1 MNTAIDNDHV
11 TEQIAIYWHIEDV
24 QSIRPDLT
32 NHQAGRVLKHLK
44 DNHDASVGIYWEVIE
59 IVADI
64 LYPFTPIDYIQ
75 QQLSE

>member
-1 MNTAIDNDHV
+1 MITEFNDDSV
-11 TEQIAIYWHIEDV
+11 PKQIAIIWHIEDV
-24 QSIRPDLT
+24 QNVRPDLT
-32 NHQAGRVLKHLK
+32 NHQAGKVLKHLK

>member
-1 MNTAIDNDHV
+1 MKAPQITK
-11 TEQIAIYWHIEDV
+11 EIAIYWHINDV

-32 NHQAGRVLKHLK
+32 NHQAGKVLKHLK
-44 DNHDASVGIYWEVIE
+44 DNHDASVGIHWEVID

>member
-1 MNTAIDNDHV
+1 MNASQITN
-11 TEQIAIYWHIEDV
+11 EIAIYWHIDDI

-32 NHQAGRVLKHLK
+32 KHQARKVLKHLK
-44 DNHDASVGIYWEVIE
+44 DNHDASIGIHWEIIE

>member
-1 MNTAIDNDHV
+1 MITEFNDDSV
-11 TEQIAIYWHIEDV
+11 PKQIAIIWHIEDV
-24 QSIRPDLT
+24 QNVRPDLT
-32 NHQAGRVLKHLK
+32 NHQAGKVLKHLK
-44 DNHDASVGIYWEVIE
+44 DNHDASVGIHWEVIE